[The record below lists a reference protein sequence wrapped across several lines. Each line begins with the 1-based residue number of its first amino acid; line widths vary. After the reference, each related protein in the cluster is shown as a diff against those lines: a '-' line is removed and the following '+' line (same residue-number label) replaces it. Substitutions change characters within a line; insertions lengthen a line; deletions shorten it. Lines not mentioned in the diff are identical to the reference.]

1 MDLGTSLGQWRC
13 HGLPSATGVFTGL
26 TRSGTPFHK
35 RTAAT
40 RGSVRGLPKVLTK
53 TVRSLPAEGPVLRL
67 TVKERILLHLFDFTK
82 FAESIDVTEAITQTG
97 IATATR
103 IEVQHVMQY
112 TRPLLKEGLVRE
124 RLAHIKGSSRRRKV
138 YDLTDAGKMA
148 AVRLRE
154 AVTPELVRVHDP
166 PGPGGA
172 RIAEALKQAG
182 PGRSLVEIAERARA
196 GGVVDLPPV
205 PAAAG
210 EGAPLVARLADAP
223 RISRFVGRHDE
234 LERLTAAGVETRVF
248 VIRGVAGIGKSYLA
262 AKACDDLRGTRS
274 LFWHRVRS
282 WDTRQSILAALAEFL
297 AAAGRPGLRSVLC
310 GGETGRIDDVL
321 RRELPGSRG
330 FIVFDDAHEASSE
343 VLALFAF
350 LREILAEAP
359 DLRMLVLTRRK
370 LPFYDRRDV
379 LIGGVVDEIDLGGL
393 DANDI
398 VAFMGPSAEAP
409 SLLKVGRRLGGHP
422 LSLELIRSTGSSA
435 LDRGISDVHRFIEEE
450 IYREL
455 SAPERT
461 VMKAASLYSIA
472 VPREGDLVLC
482 IVSPSTPLPLPPR
495 GAADPDLGEFLGD
508 SQGRIGDLP
517 AALTAWRRAPRPPQE
532 PERLARVHRKMAA
545 SLEDRGDI
553 ASASTEV
560 ETGRKALGETL
571 SAERGWLDVIRC
583 RIAYRL
589 ADWEQARDAGES
601 ALETFQ
607 AFDVRPG
614 QARALLI
621 LGHIAMHSPQN
632 DPDLAGRYLTRA
644 LELSASVEDVEFG
657 ADVRIALAHLLA
669 WHMRDVRGAMNQ
681 IAAIEVLEAAM
692 DLPQVRRKL
701 RLFQGMFRLI
711 FFADYATAGANFR
724 EALDEAKKIHDFATV
739 ANAKVGLGD
748 TEYFQGRF
756 AEARQLYTEAPD
768 ELRAQGLLVD
778 AVNILLG
785 ISEAAFLGGDQ
796 PAAYEILLTLMSDPS
811 LARAVNARTF
821 WVSLTEGYTSLLQG
835 EREEAY
841 AALTDAVRRAAGESS
856 VSEGTM
862 TYDFVGCISWPAVYA
877 LLYCGAALR
886 FLGRAEEGDAQIAK
900 AMDIAKAN
908 EAKAWLEGMPK
919 VERGITQALQRLLGA
934 RKAGDGPGIGTA
946 G

>member
-13 HGLPSATGVFTGL
+13 HGLPSATRVCTGL
-26 TRSGTPFHK
+26 TRSVMPFHK
-35 RTAAT
+35 RTAASPPRDASRSEPVGAGYT
-40 RGSVRGLPKVLTK
+40 PATGEAQLEEAGRKGAPGSWR
-53 TVRSLPAEGPVLRL
+53 
-67 TVKERILLHLFDFTK
+67 
-82 FAESIDVTEAITQTG
+82 
-97 IATATR
+97 
-103 IEVQHVMQY
+103 
-112 TRPLLKEGLVRE
+112 
-124 RLAHIKGSSRRRKV
+124 
-138 YDLTDAGKMA
+138 
-148 AVRLRE
+148 
-154 AVTPELVRVHDP
+154 
-166 PGPGGA
+166 
-172 RIAEALKQAG
+172 
-182 PGRSLVEIAERARA
+182 VEIAKRARA
-196 GGVVDLPPV
+196 RGVGYPPAV

-210 EGAPLVARLADAP
+210 EAAPLVARLADAP
-223 RISRFVGRHDE
+223 RISRFVGRHAE
-234 LERLTAAGVETRVF
+234 LERLTTAGVETRVF

-297 AAAGRPGLRSVLC
+297 AAAGRPGLRSVLR

-350 LREILAEAP
+350 LREILADAP

-379 LIGGVVDEIDLGGL
+379 LIGGVVDEVDLGGL

-455 SAPERT
+455 SDPERT

-472 VPREGDLVLC
+472 VPREVLLSLPSTSHDVLLSLQNRALLRRVGDDSYEVHDTIRDFFARILTPAERETLGVTAAEQLRYLAVRAHQEGDLVLC
-482 IVSPSTPLPLPPR
+482 IDCLSNALSVLPP
-495 GAADPDLGEFLGD
+495 GADDPDLWEFLGD

-517 AALTAWRRAPRPPQE
+517 AALTAWRRAIRPPRE
-532 PERLARVHRKMAA
+532 PERIARVHRKMAA

-560 ETGRKALGETL
+560 EAGRKALGETL
-571 SAERGWLDVIRC
+571 SPERGWLDVIR
-583 RIAYRL
+583 RPIAYRL

-644 LELSASVEDVEFG
+644 LELSASVEDLEFG

-669 WHMRDVRGAMNQ
+669 WHLRDVRWAMNQ
-681 IAAIEVLEAAM
+681 IAAIEVLETAM

-711 FFADYATAGANFR
+711 FFADYATAAATFR
-724 EALDEAKKIHDFATV
+724 EALAEARKIHDFATV
-739 ANAKVGLGD
+739 ANAKVGLGYA
-748 TEYFQGRF
+748 EYFQGRF
-756 AEARQLYTEAPD
+756 AEARRLYTEAAD

-785 ISEAAFLGGDQ
+785 ISEAAFLEGDQ
-796 PAAYEILLTLMSDPS
+796 PAAYDILVTLMSDPS
-811 LARAVNARTF
+811 LSRAVNARTF

-900 AMDIAKAN
+900 ARDIAKAN

-919 VERGITQALQRLLGA
+919 VDRGITQALQRLLGS
-934 RKAGDGPGIGTA
+934 RNAGDGQGTSTPG
-946 G
+946 

>member
-40 RGSVRGLPKVLTK
+40 RRSVGRLPKVLTK

-82 FAESIDVTEAITQTG
+82 FAESIDVTQAITQTG

-138 YDLTDAGKMA
+138 YDLTDSGKMA

-154 AVTPELVRVHDP
+154 VVKSELVRVRDSSGTREAP
-166 PGPGGA
+166 
-172 RIAEALKQAG
+172 IAEVLKQAG
-182 PGRSLVEIAERARA
+182 PGTSLVEIVRQAMDP
-196 GGVVDLPPV
+196 GVVDL
-205 PAAAG
+205 
-210 EGAPLVARLADAP
+210 
-223 RISRFVGRHDE
+223 
-234 LERLTAAGVETRVF
+234 
-248 VIRGVAGIGKSYLA
+248 
-262 AKACDDLRGTRS
+262 
-274 LFWHRVRS
+274 
-282 WDTRQSILAALAEFL
+282 AALP
-297 AAAGRPGLRSVLC
+297 AAAGRPGLRSVLR

-330 FIVFDDAHEASSE
+330 FIVFDDAQEASSE

-350 LREILAEAP
+350 LREILADAP

-393 DANDI
+393 DADDI
-398 VAFMGPSAEAP
+398 ATFMGRSAEAP
-409 SLLKVGRRLGGHP
+409 ILVDVGRRLGGHP

-435 LDRGISDVHRFIEEE
+435 RDRGMGDVQRFIEEE

-455 SAPERT
+455 SDSERT

-472 VPREGDLVLC
+472 VPREVLLSLPSTSHDILLSLENRALLRRVGDESYEVHDTIRDFFARILTPAERESLGATATEQLRHLAVRAHQEGDLVLC
-482 IVSPSTPLPLPPR
+482 IDCLSNALAVLPP
-495 GAADPDLGEFLGD
+495 GADDPDLWEFLGD

-517 AALTAWRRAPRPPQE
+517 AALTAWRQAIRPPE
-532 PERLARVHRKMAA
+532 DAERLARVHRKMAA

-553 ASASTEV
+553 TSASTEV

-589 ADWEQARDAGES
+589 ADWEQAREAGES
-601 ALETFQ
+601 ALETFE

-632 DPDLAGRYLTRA
+632 DPDLAGRYLTQA
-644 LELSASVEDVEFG
+644 LERSASVEDVEFG

-669 WHMRDVRGAMNQ
+669 WHLRDVRGAMSQ

-711 FFADYATAGANFR
+711 FFADYETAGANFR
-724 EALDEAKKIHDFATV
+724 EALDEARKIHDFATV
-739 ANAKVGLGD
+739 ANAKVGLGYA
-748 TEYFQGRF
+748 EYFQGRF
-756 AEARQLYTEAPD
+756 AEARRLYTEAAD

-785 ISEAAFLGGDQ
+785 ISEAAFLEGDQ
-796 PAAYEILLTLMSDPS
+796 PAAYDILVTLMSDPS
-811 LARAVNARTF
+811 LSRAVNARTF